1 MRNVTILCL
10 LCATL
15 TLRILSALSYVH
27 FHRNRVSNQQKKT
40 QEPASI
46 WKLDKKLQQQ
56 AIHSAGQIPSS
67 GQIPRQHVRTE
78 RPNEDETKEW
88 RPFLKLGNHLE
99 FLC

>member
-27 FHRNRVSNQQKKT
+27 FHRNRVSNRQKKT
-40 QEPASI
+40 PEPASI
-46 WKLDKKLQQQ
+46 WKLDKKLHQQ
-56 AIHSAGQIPSS
+56 AIHSA